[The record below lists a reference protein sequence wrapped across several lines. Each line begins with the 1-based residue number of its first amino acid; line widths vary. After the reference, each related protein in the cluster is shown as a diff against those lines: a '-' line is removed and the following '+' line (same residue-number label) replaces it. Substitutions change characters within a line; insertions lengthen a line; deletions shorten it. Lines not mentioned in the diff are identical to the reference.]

1 MERPGRGAMVSAAAF
16 GQARRGRLVVLSGP
30 SGVGKDTVIKRL
42 MELVP
47 AISRPVA
54 YTTRQPRPGER
65 DGVDYSFISQ
75 REFLAKRDAG
85 AFLETATVHGNLYG
99 TARERVE
106 DLRQQGRDVLLKID
120 VQGASQLRSGAA
132 DAVFIFLAP
141 PSREVLRQ
149 RLKQRET
156 ESAPELATRT
166 RDAER
171 ELEEARWY
179 HHRVVNDEVDRA
191 AGEIAAILYPNP
203 DEGSS
208 RRPAT
213 MA

>member
-1 MERPGRGAMVSAAAF
+1 MSAGAS
-16 GQARRGRLVVLSGP
+16 GDDRRGRLIVLSGP

-42 MELVP
+42 VELAP

-65 DGVDYSFISQ
+65 DGIEYSFITPS
-75 REFLAKRDAG
+75 EFEAKRAAG
-85 AFLETATVHGNLYG
+85 DFLETATVHGNLYG

-106 DLRQQGRDVLLKID
+106 RLRQQGRDVLLKID
-120 VQGASQLRSGAA
+120 VQGASQLRAGSAGAL
-132 DAVFIFLAP
+132 FIFLAP

-149 RLKQRET
+149 RLKYRET

-191 AGEIAAILYPNP
+191 AGEIAAILYPNSGP
-203 DEGSS
+203 DPAGQ
-208 RRPAT
+208 PAT

>member
-1 MERPGRGAMVSAAAF
+1 MSAAAS
-16 GQARRGRLVVLSGP
+16 GDDRRGRLIVLSGP

-42 MELVP
+42 VELAP
-47 AISRPVA
+47 TISRPVA

-65 DGVDYSFISQ
+65 GGIEYSFIS
-75 REFLAKRDAG
+75 RSEFEAKRAAG
-85 AFLETATVHGNLYG
+85 DFLETATVHGNLYG

-106 DLRQQGRDVLLKID
+106 RLRQQGRDVLLKID
-120 VQGASQLRSGAA
+120 VQGASQLRAGPAGAL
-132 DAVFIFLAP
+132 FIFLAP

-149 RLKQRET
+149 RLKHRET
-156 ESAPELATRT
+156 ESAPELVTRT

-179 HHRVVNDEVDRA
+179 HHRVVNDKVDRA

-203 DEGSS
+203 GPEPA
-208 RRPAT
+208 RQPAT